1 MLIRFRQ
8 DVIDLQPKLVL
19 ILAGINDIAGNTGPS
34 NVTMITNNIMS
45 MAELAKSN
53 NIKVIISSILP
64 AKDFPWNPGMN
75 PPPKILSAN
84 EILKSYVSAN
94 GMVYLDYYSSMV
106 DEKNALKDEYGSDGV
121 HPNKE
126 GYKVMSLLAER
137 EINKIL
143 DQ

>member
-1 MLIRFRQ
+1 
-8 DVIDLQPKLVL
+8 
-19 ILAGINDIAGNTGPS
+19 
-34 NVTMITNNIMS
+34 
-45 MAELAKSN
+45 
-53 NIKVIISSILP
+53 
-64 AKDFPWNPGMN
+64 MN

-84 EILKSYVSAN
+84 QILRSYASTN
-94 GMVYLDYYSSMV
+94 EMVYLDYYSLMV

-143 DQ
+143 D